1 MEGNIME
8 ATLEATSGVSAW
20 EDEAGSVRW
29 QHPIDVEAIR
39 RDFPIL
45 NRQIRGK
52 PLIYL
57 DNAATSQKPAC
68 VIDALADYY
77 TQYNANVHRGIHTLA
92 EEATVAYEEARQ
104 KVARF
109 IGAASPSSIVFT
121 RNTSEAINLVAY
133 TWGRTHLKKGDRIL
147 LTEMEHHSN
156 LVPWQLLAKETGA
169 ELAFIG
175 MFHDGTLNLDELEA
189 LIWKQTKL
197 VCMTQMSNVLGTIN
211 PVKRIAEVAHKNGAL
226 ILIDGAQSVPHLP
239 VDVVD
244 LDCDFLAFSSHKMLG
259 PTGIGVLYGR
269 EELLEEMPPFLG
281 GGEMIREVRFD
292 RATWNDIPW
301 KFEAGTPNIADAI
314 AFGAAIDYLNGIGM
328 ARIREHEEGLTQYV
342 LEAFYKLDDVTIY
355 GPKDAHMRGGVIAFN
370 YAGVHPHDLGTF
382 LDNEGIAIRAG
393 HHCAQPLMRRL
404 GVVATARASFYLYN
418 CEEEIDLLVGAL
430 KKAKRFFQPWR

>member
-1 MEGNIME
+1 MEESFME
-8 ATLEATSGVSAW
+8 AVLDTAVREKTWNDVA
-20 EDEAGSVRW
+20 EKVRW
-29 QHPIDVEAIR
+29 RHPIDVGEVR
-39 RDFPIL
+39 KDFPIL
-45 NRQIRGK
+45 NRRIRGK
-52 PLIYL
+52 PLVYL
-57 DNAATSQKPAC
+57 DNAATSQKPRC
-68 VIDALADYY
+68 VVEALTDYY

-92 EEATVAYEEARQ
+92 EEATMAYEDARK
-104 KVARF
+104 KVAQL

-133 TWGRTHLKKGDRIL
+133 AWGRAHLKKGDRIL

-156 LVPWQLLAKETGA
+156 LIPWQLIAKETGA

-175 MFHDGTLNLDELEA
+175 MFQDGTLNLDELEA

-197 VCMTQMSNVLGTIN
+197 VCVTQMSNVLGTIN
-211 PVKRIAEVAHKNGAL
+211 PVKRIAEVARRNGAL
-226 ILIDGAQSVPHLP
+226 ILIDGAQSVPHFP
-239 VDVVD
+239 VDVVG

-259 PTGIGVLYGR
+259 PTGIGVLYAK
-269 EELLEEMPPFLG
+269 ESLLQAMPPFLG

-314 AFGAAIDYLNGIGM
+314 AFGTAIDYLSEIGM
-328 ARIREHEEGLTQYV
+328 ARIREHEEELTEYA
-342 LEAFYKLDDVTIY
+342 LEALRELDEITIY
-355 GPKDAHMRGGVIAFN
+355 GPKDARLRGGVIAFN
-370 YAGVHPHDLGTF
+370 YGEIHPHDLGTF

-418 CEEEIDLLVGAL
+418 HEEEIDLLVESL